1 MKTGV
6 HLHAKGTIT
15 LSLLTDIIARGQVTQ
30 SLCASKSSSMKW
42 G

>member
-6 HLHAKGTIT
+6 YLLAKGTIT
-15 LSLLTDIIARGQVTQ
+15 LTLLTDITAQGQVTQ
-30 SLCASKSSSMKW
+30 SLCAFKSSSMKW